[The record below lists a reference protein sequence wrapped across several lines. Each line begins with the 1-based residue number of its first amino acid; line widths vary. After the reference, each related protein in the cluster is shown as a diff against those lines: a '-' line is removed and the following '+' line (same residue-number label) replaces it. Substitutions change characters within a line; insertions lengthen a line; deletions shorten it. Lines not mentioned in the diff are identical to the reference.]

1 MVIPFVSVVGTVG
14 VSKGNLRVLI
24 VKRQFK
30 VLHQIMV
37 LKMLL
42 IYKELEK
49 EGVAKKG
56 AAKKVAENK
65 DIILKII
72 SDLSI

>member
-1 MVIPFVSVVGTVG
+1 VVIPFVSVVGTVG